1 MFLEIS
7 QTSQENT
14 YAGFSFF
21 DPANLLKMRLQHRYL
36 SVKIGEFLRRP
47 IFIEQVTTTGS
58 VFFFFPTRLKGS
70 SRDRFCV
77 TYLF

>member
-1 MFLEIS
+1 MFLEIP
-7 QTSQENT
+7 QNSQENT

-21 DPANLLKMRLQHRYL
+21 GLANLLKMRLQHRYL
-36 SVKIGEFLRRP
+36 SVRIGEFLRTP
-47 IFIEQVTTTGS
+47 IFMEHVTTTAS

-70 SRDRFCV
+70 SRDRFYV